1 MQAVCKLV
9 GAFLYFGICPYRK
22 SMGAAMFGNTFQ
34 EYRIRYDESI
44 YSGNKAVIYIQ
55 VMESEESQNMV

>member
-1 MQAVCKLV
+1 
-9 GAFLYFGICPYRK
+9 
-22 SMGAAMFGNTFQ
+22 MGAAMFGNTFQ
-34 EYRIRYDESI
+34 EYRIRYAENI